1 MLMHERIHKNACLN
15 WLSEGIIRTMGQG
28 RRGQTLGMTG
38 QLLYHVVGTLD

>member
-1 MLMHERIHKNACLN
+1 MLMYERILKDARLN
-15 WLSEGIIRTMGQG
+15 WLSIGIIRIMCQG